1 MNFKKCLLFVLTLT
15 VLCIALSA
23 CKEDEETDAPG
34 NEDYTG
40 SITPDSGDTE
50 PDTPDDEP
58 FDEGNES
65 DIVEISTAEDLKK
78 IKPKGTYILMSNI
91 DLGGAE
97 WTPVGSAAHP
107 FSGTLKSK
115 DGENHTISNFT
126 IPEKPDTSA
135 GDISLAYSYA
145 YGGFFGYADGA
156 KVLNVTFEDVTV
168 EISLNTE
175 KTFIYAGAVI
185 GYAKNV
191 KFENVN
197 VSGANVSAQSTEQS
211 AYVGGLAG
219 YMLNSTDSE
228 AEVSK
233 CSVNGIQLKAEAIN
247 EAVSGGLAGWCVD
260 GNFTDCEVSGSV
272 SSDSKYGKAYA
283 GGFIGYCSSSTISK
297 CVSSASVTA
306 KVTSYDPDQATAGVA
321 YAGGFAALVNAPD
334 SGAKRTE
341 ISDSYT
347 TGGTVTATSDRNAV
361 YAGGFAAHSRYGIFT
376 HCYTRSEV
384 KAESTNASVYAAGLI
399 AYLED
404 LTDAKDP
411 DTKPYPYDTK
421 LKGCLALGSV
431 TVSTGTEAYFIGAL
445 AYYTAYPDNSTF
457 EKCSYTK
464 ESATITVN
472 GTALKFE
479 KSGSAVTYSAKNK
492 DDKDFSEVDKT
503 ASESL
508 QKKFKTDGSRITSGD
523 TGYGNLSQLGW
534 DTDVWEISEGLPVL
548 RKS

>member
-1 MNFKKCLLFVLTLT
+1 MNLKKCLLFVLTLT
-15 VLCIALSA
+15 VLCIVLSA
-23 CKEDEETDAPG
+23 CKEDEETDDPG

-40 SITPDSGDTE
+40 SITPDSDDTE

-78 IKPKGTYILMSNI
+78 IKPKGTYILTANI

-115 DGENHTISNFT
+115 DGENHTISNFK
-126 IPEKPDTSA
+126 IPEKPETSA
-135 GDISLAYSYA
+135 GDISLAYNYA

-156 KVLNVTFEDVTV
+156 TVQNVTFEGVTV
-168 EISLNTE
+168 NISLNTE
-175 KTFIYAGAVI
+175 KTYIYAGAVI

-197 VSGANVSAQSTEQS
+197 VSDATVSAQSTEQS

-219 YMLNSTDSE
+219 YMLKST
-228 AEVSK
+228 VSN
-233 CSVNGIQLKAEAIN
+233 CSVNSDLTANESLA

-283 GGFIGYCSSSTISK
+283 GGFIGYCSASTISK

-306 KVTSYDPDQATAGVA
+306 KVTSYDPDEGRVGTAC
-321 YAGGFAALVNAPD
+321 AGGFAAIVTAPTM
-334 SGAKRTE
+334 SQSKRTE
-341 ISDSYT
+341 ISYSYT
-347 TGGTVTATSDRNAV
+347 TGGAVTAISNKNAV
-361 YAGGFAAHSRYGIFT
+361 YAGGFAAQSQYGIYT
-376 HCYTRSEV
+376 QCYSRSEV
-384 KAESTNASVYAAGLI
+384 IAESDAQALYAAGLI

-404 LTDAKDP
+404 LEDAALTDP
-411 DTKPYPYDTK
+411 KPYPYDTK
-421 LKGCLALGSV
+421 LKSCLALGSV
-431 TVSTGTEAYFIGAL
+431 TVNTGTEAYFIGAL
-445 AYYTAYPDNSTF
+445 AYYTAYPDNTTF

-534 DTDVWEISEGLPVL
+534 DTDVWEISAGLPVL